1 MVFLVEEKVFR
12 AAYSNLLTSF
22 ISNAHQLDSI
32 KVLLLMTEAVN
43 AAMVTHAL
51 LVADAAKDFFQV
63 HLASF
68 GGRPDGCFVFKGN
81 VLWVLESQ
89 GSKHAFKKN
98 VSSEVLL
105 LKNQPKEE
113 DVSNLFPSVD
123 L

>member
-12 AAYSNLLTSF
+12 AAYRF
-22 ISNAHQLDSI
+22 ISSAHQLDSI

-68 GGRPDGCFVFKGN
+68 GGR
-81 VLWVLESQ
+81 LWLFRVSGMFCEFWKVRAPNIFL
-89 GSKHAFKKN
+89 KH
-98 VSSEVLL
+98 VSSASKVRGFALEEPAQRRCPFFFLL
-105 LKNQPKEE
+105 
-113 DVSNLFPSVD
+113 
-123 L
+123 

>member
-22 ISNAHQLDSI
+22 ISSAHQLDSI

-68 GGRPDGCFVFKGN
+68 GGRLWLFRVQRECFVSFGKSGLQTC
-81 VLWVLESQ
+81 V
-89 GSKHAFKKN
+89 
-98 VSSEVLL
+98 
-105 LKNQPKEE
+105 
-113 DVSNLFPSVD
+113 
-123 L
+123 

>member
-68 GGRPDGCFVFKGN
+68 GGRLDCCFVFKGN
-81 VLWVLESQ
+81 VL
-89 GSKHAFKKN
+89 
-98 VSSEVLL
+98 
-105 LKNQPKEE
+105 
-113 DVSNLFPSVD
+113 
-123 L
+123 